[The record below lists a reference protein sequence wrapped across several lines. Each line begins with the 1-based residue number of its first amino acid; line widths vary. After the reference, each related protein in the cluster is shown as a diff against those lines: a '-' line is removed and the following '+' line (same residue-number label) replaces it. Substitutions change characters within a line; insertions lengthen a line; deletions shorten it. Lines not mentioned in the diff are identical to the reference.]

1 MGSGSQT
8 SRPTTPGAGRRAK
21 DALEAKERYRALVH
35 ASPDAVTVTDLEGR
49 IVEVSQRAVD
59 WYGFGSAEEL
69 IGLSAFELIA
79 PETRAQAALNL
90 GETLRTGWGRL
101 VGEALRKDGS
111 RFLAELTASL
121 IRDAGG
127 APVAFIG
134 VTRDIS
140 QARSAEQALVARNE
154 ELARANEELARLQR
168 AKDEL
173 VATISHELRTPLV
186 TGIGY
191 LDMLLEGRFGKLTP
205 AGQRRM
211 QVAQKNLKR
220 LSRLIDDL
228 LQYNR
233 VVQSARRYAPALQR
247 VDLLEVI
254 DECVT
259 ELLART
265 RRRRRSLTVEVDEQ
279 VPPVSADPD
288 LLRTVI
294 SNLLDNAA
302 RHAGR
307 SQIRVSARARQ
318 EHVEIV
324 IADDG
329 RGMDAA
335 SQLRAFDPFY
345 QAGEDREGLGLG
357 LFIVRAIVESH
368 GSSVRLE
375 SAPGEGT
382 TISFSLAA
390 VR

>member
-1 MGSGSQT
+1 MRPRRDAPRQSARRPPSQ
-8 SRPTTPGAGRRAK
+8 G
-21 DALEAKERYRALVH
+21 ALEAEGRYRALVH

-49 IVEVSQRAVD
+49 IVEVSQRAVE
-59 WYGFGSAEEL
+59 WYGFASAEEL
-69 IGLSAFELIA
+69 VGLSAFELIA
-79 PETRAQAALNL
+79 PETRAQAAANL
-90 GETLRTGWGRL
+90 TETLRTGWGRL

-111 RFLAELTASL
+111 RFVAELTASL
-121 IRDAGG
+121 VRDAGG
-127 APVAFIG
+127 APIAFIG
-134 VTRDIS
+134 VTRDIT
-140 QARSAEQALVARNE
+140 QARVAEQALVARNE

-173 VATISHELRTPLV
+173 VATLSHELRTPLV

-211 QVAQKNLKR
+211 QVALKNLKR

-233 VVQSARRYAPALQR
+233 VVQSARRYAPALQK

-265 RRRRRSLTVEVDEQ
+265 RRRRRSLIVEVDEQ
-279 VPPVSADPD
+279 VPRVSADPD

-294 SNLLDNAA
+294 ANLLDNAA

-307 SQIRVSARARQ
+307 GSQIRVAARERRGR
-318 EHVEIV
+318 VEIA

-345 QAGEDREGLGLG
+345 QASEDREGLGLG
-357 LFIVRAIVESH
+357 LFIVRAIVEAH

-382 TISFSLAA
+382 TIAFSLAA
-390 VR
+390 VK